1 MLDTFKI
8 DENSFITITT
18 TLNEYRSVYNDLVT
32 LDFDTSVLG
41 NFNID
46 SAQALESNIFSF
58 LSLDSMIELSSLK
71 NDIDQL
77 VKVFPSIEDD
87 IELLDL

>member
-1 MLDTFKI
+1 MSTP
-8 DENSFITITT
+8 
-18 TLNEYRSVYNDLVT
+18 LNEYKYIYNELIS
-32 LDFDTSVLG
+32 LDFDISV
-41 NFNID
+41 FNIFNSGASNTLD
-46 SAQALESNIFSF
+46 SNIFSF
-58 LSLDSMIELSSLK
+58 LSLDSMLELSSIK